1 MITFLKVKIFRRYNF
16 YFSGRTMILSKMI
29 LTVLVFRRYFQVDR
43 DRPHLG
49 DTFVNVKATQERA
62 ECYIDIC

>member
-1 MITFLKVKIFRRYNF
+1 
-16 YFSGRTMILSKMI
+16 MILR
-29 LTVLVFRRYFQVDR
+29 VLVFRRYFQVDR